1 MDWLL
6 FSMLADG
13 TARVSGHTPP
23 WLLCR
28 SFCLTTQSK
37 RGRARA
43 ERAANCGLDPTLLT
57 PDSCWSA
64 PRFTVS
70 RSALVLHLC
79 HLLELVDSYRV
90 HLDFLNYFFHLKK
103 K

>member
-13 TARVSGHTPP
+13 AARVSGHTPP

-28 SFCLTTQSK
+28 SFCLTTQSR

-43 ERAANCGLDPTLLT
+43 GAEQREAERAVNCGLDPTILT
-57 PDSCWSA
+57 PGDPLQGLPSAGVLQCCTSAIFWS
-64 PRFTVS
+64 
-70 RSALVLHLC
+70 
-79 HLLELVDSYRV
+79 
-90 HLDFLNYFFHLKK
+90 
-103 K
+103 